1 MMNKTR
7 QMISLNGD
15 TYQYIQN
22 YMIEQKMRYL
32 GGAIADICN
41 RSRYEQK
48 KEWDLT
54 IITEAA
60 SSIIFLTCCIGWFF
74 LTLFTKKDYKK
85 SPYPEEPF
93 AIIIENIPIN
103 KSTMS
108 LKNPV
113 L

>member
-1 MMNKTR
+1 
-7 QMISLNGD
+7 MISLNGD

-32 GGAIADICN
+32 GGAIDDICN

-60 SSIIFLTCCIGWFF
+60 SSIIFLICCIGWFF
-74 LTLFTKKDYKK
+74 LTPFTKKGLQKITLPRRTICGYHW
-85 SPYPEEPF
+85 
-93 AIIIENIPIN
+93 NCTN
-103 KSTMS
+103 Q
-108 LKNPV
+108 
-113 L
+113 

>member
-1 MMNKTR
+1 MEMMNKTR

-22 YMIEQKMRYL
+22 YIIEQKMRYL

-60 SSIIFLTCCIGWFF
+60 SSIICLTYCIGWFF
-74 LTLFTKKDYKK
+74 LTLFPKKDYKK

-93 AIIIENIPIN
+93 AIIIEY
-103 KSTMS
+103 
-108 LKNPV
+108 V
-113 L
+113 

>member
-22 YMIEQKMRYL
+22 YMIERKMRYL

-41 RSRYEQK
+41 RCKYEQK

-60 SSIIFLTCCIGWFF
+60 SSIIFSTCCIGWFS
-74 LTLFTKKDYKK
+74 LTPFTKKGLEKITLPRIAIY
-85 SPYPEEPF
+85 PYH
-93 AIIIENIPIN
+93 
-103 KSTMS
+103 
-108 LKNPV
+108 
-113 L
+113 